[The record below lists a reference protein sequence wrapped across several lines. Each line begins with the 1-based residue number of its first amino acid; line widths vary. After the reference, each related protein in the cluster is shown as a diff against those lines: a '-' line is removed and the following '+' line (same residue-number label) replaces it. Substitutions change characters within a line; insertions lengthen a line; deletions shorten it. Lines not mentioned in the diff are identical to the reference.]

1 VTQEDG
7 HGPRDLG
14 ARARARAE
22 ARARREARRARAAAR
37 NPRRVA
43 RLAVIGR
50 WPRLEMALK
59 AALSAAIA
67 WQIASVLPFDAA
79 ETYPYYAPLGAV
91 VATYP
96 SIQGSVAESLR
107 SVLGIIAGAVLALT
121 ADALVPVG
129 AVLVPVVVGVGVLV
143 AGLRVFGDQR
153 SWVPMA
159 ALFVLVIGAQDP
171 LTYVTAYSALTLMG
185 AAVAVVVAMLLPTVP
200 LAQSTRAIVRLATTL
215 ADQLRDLADALVSD
229 DPPPGERWRER
240 SRSLEPVLATV
251 RASGTDVRRSLRANA
266 RASRERGVVDRQR
279 GEALVLD
286 AVATRTTDLTDL
298 LLDTGDVGER
308 GDHVAVV
315 EELREPVAAAL
326 RACADAV
333 RPLAKVDRPRDE
345 DVEAVRAAVQ
355 RLSAAVAA
363 ADVLTARQREGAG
376 AVVTAL
382 RRLLGALVGA
392 LEDAERREADA
403 DALRPTA

>member
-1 VTQEDG
+1 MTQEDG
-7 HGPRDLG
+7 HGPQ
-14 ARARARAE
+14 AVRARAE

-50 WPRLEMALK
+50 WPRVEMALK

-67 WQIASVLPFDAA
+67 WQIASVLPLDAA

-121 ADALVPVG
+121 ADALVPAG

-171 LTYVTAYSALTLMG
+171 ITYVTAYSALTLMG

-200 LAQSTRAIVRLATTL
+200 LAQSTRAIARLATTL
-215 ADQLRDLADALVSD
+215 ADQLRDLADGVEAD
-229 DPPPGERWRER
+229 EPPPVAQWRER
-240 SRSLEPVLATV
+240 ARSLEPVLATV
-251 RASGTDVRRSLRANA
+251 RASSTDVRRSLRANA

-286 AVATRTTDLTDL
+286 AVATRTSDLTDL
-298 LLDTGDVGER
+298 LLDTGVVGGE
-308 GDHVAVV
+308 HVAVV
-315 EELREPVAAAL
+315 EPLRAPTAEAL
-326 RACADAV
+326 RACATAV
-333 RPLAKVDRPRDE
+333 RPLAQVDRPRGE
-345 DVEAVRAAVQ
+345 DVDEVRAAVR
-355 RLSAAVAA
+355 RLSDAVAA
-363 ADVLTARQREGAG
+363 AEVPTALQREGAG

-392 LEDAERREADA
+392 LEDAERREDDA
-403 DALRPTA
+403 EALRALA

>member
-1 VTQEDG
+1 MTQEDG
-7 HGPRDLG
+7 HGPQVV
-14 ARARARAE
+14 RARAE

-50 WPRLEMALK
+50 WPRVEMALK

-67 WQIASVLPFDAA
+67 WQIASVLPLDAA

-121 ADALVPVG
+121 ADALVPAG

-171 LTYVTAYSALTLMG
+171 ITYVTAYSALTLMG

-200 LAQSTRAIVRLATTL
+200 LAQSTRAIARLATTL
-215 ADQLRDLADALVSD
+215 ADQLRDLADGVEAD
-229 DPPPGERWRER
+229 EPPPVAQWRER
-240 SRSLEPVLATV
+240 ARSLEPVLATV
-251 RASGTDVRRSLRANA
+251 RASSTDVRRSLRANA

-286 AVATRTTDLTDL
+286 AVATRTSDLTDL
-298 LLDTGDVGER
+298 LLDTGVVGGE
-308 GDHVAVV
+308 HVAVV
-315 EELREPVAAAL
+315 EPLRAPTAEAL
-326 RACADAV
+326 RACATAV
-333 RPLAKVDRPRDE
+333 RPLAQVDRPRGE
-345 DVEAVRAAVQ
+345 DVDEVRAAVR
-355 RLSAAVAA
+355 RLSDAVAA
-363 ADVLTARQREGAG
+363 AEVPTALQREGAG

-392 LEDAERREADA
+392 LEDAERREDDA
-403 DALRPTA
+403 EALRALA